1 LNIPELSDAQLSQLL
16 KDAQAEK
23 ARRDSN
29 RFSLSDLRRAF
40 SNAHYAIKNADGLKL
55 REVNDKL
62 EKLGVR
68 IITIDGRLYVER
80 VNDDANS

>member
-1 LNIPELSDAQLSQLL
+1 MNFSDLRDAELNQLL

-29 RFSLSDLRRAF
+29 RLSMADLRQIMRT
-40 SNAHYAIKNADGLKL
+40 AHYAINNADGLKL

-62 EKLGVR
+62 ERLGVR
-68 IITIDGRLYVER
+68 FITIDGRLYMEKVGSDE
-80 VNDDANS
+80 

>member
-1 LNIPELSDAQLSQLL
+1 LNLSDLHDAELNQLL

-29 RFSLSDLRRAF
+29 RLSMADLRQLMRT
-40 SNAHYAIKNADGLKL
+40 AHYAIKNADGLKL

-68 IITIDGRLYVER
+68 FITIDGRLYMEK
-80 VNDDANS
+80 VNDNA